1 VIRPATVEDA
11 AAIAS
16 IQARGWRWAYGDFI
30 APEDMPVA
38 AESEPAFRELVATGT
53 VRVFDQDGTVV
64 GYASVADD
72 ELTSLYVDP
81 SAQGAGVGR
90 RLLAD
95 AEERIRT
102 AGHGCAWLYVYADN
116 GQGRAFYE
124 RHGWR
129 LVGGLVGEGRWR
141 APGYRYERDLP
152 PTALAPD
159 AEPPGG
165 GTPWA

>member
-1 VIRPATVEDA
+1 VIRAATAADAPAL
-11 AAIAS
+11 AS

-30 APEDMPVA
+30 APEEMPVE
-38 AESEPAFRELVATGT
+38 AEREPVFRELAQRGA

-81 SAQGAGVGR
+81 AAQGAGVGT

-95 AEERIRT
+95 AVERMR
-102 AGHGCAWLYVYADN
+102 AGGHRRAWLLVYADN

-124 RHGWR
+124 RHGWQR
-129 LVGGLVGEGRWR
+129 VGELLGQGRWR
-141 APGYRYERDLP
+141 APGYRYERDL
-152 PTALAPD
+152 
-159 AEPPGG
+159 
-165 GTPWA
+165 

>member
-1 VIRPATVEDA
+1 VIRPATVQDA

-30 APEDMPVA
+30 APEDMPDA
-38 AESEPAFRELVATGT
+38 AERAPVFRELAATGA
-53 VRVFDQDGTVV
+53 VRVFDQDDTVV
-64 GYASVADD
+64 GFASVAED

-81 SAQGAGVGR
+81 AAQGAGVGS

-95 AEERIRT
+95 AEERIRA
-102 AGHGCAWLYVYADN
+102 AGHPRAWLYVYADN

-129 LVGGLVGEGRWR
+129 LVGELVGEGRWR
-141 APGYRYERDLP
+141 APGYRYELDL
-152 PTALAPD
+152 
-159 AEPPGG
+159 
-165 GTPWA
+165 